1 MSEAL
6 EYVKGKLRDLADAA
20 DPVRA
25 KSHARAR
32 EREDQPGRTLH
43 RESLGARTPEGNL
56 EIWGDRPK
64 AYKDARKAIDD
75 EYARV
80 FDRSKNLG
88 KHLHPK
94 KVVEA
99 EPAAEEPSAPPI
111 GEKFRSMKEISG
123 KRVSN
128 GGQSVRPITG
138 MIGRRG

>member
-94 KVVEA
+94 KEPVESPA
-99 EPAAEEPSAPPI
+99 DEPAE
-111 GEKFRSMKEISG
+111 GLGMKFRINAKKVAPRAGALKPTKPEGSF
-123 KRVSN
+123 
-128 GGQSVRPITG
+128 
-138 MIGRRG
+138 GRRG